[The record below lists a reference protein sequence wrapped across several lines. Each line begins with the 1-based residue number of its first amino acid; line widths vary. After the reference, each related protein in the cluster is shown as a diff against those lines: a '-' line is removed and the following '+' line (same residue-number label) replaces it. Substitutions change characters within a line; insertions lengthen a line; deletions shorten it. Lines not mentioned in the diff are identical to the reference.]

1 MNKILAMTHSQ
12 TQLDDIL
19 TAVNTSTPVTA
30 DRLQD
35 IQAYLDAKAAADG
48 NVTFPVRHSMRVQTW
63 TFHHRINLCVWRLFM
78 VRSGC
83 ISS

>member
-48 NVTFPVRHSMRVQTW
+48 NVTFPVRHSMACSAVD
-63 TFHHRINLCVWRLFM
+63 FSPPVNFCVW
-78 VRSGC
+78 
-83 ISS
+83 